1 MVDIRQKMANEHSRV
16 VARHV
21 HEVITAIQRFPPH
34 LQLMATFVA
43 AHVILR
49 EHGLGVRDIHD
60 ISTNYI
66 DGWINTHPEN
76 QAITDTI
83 KEITQHGR

>member
-1 MVDIRQKMANEHSRV
+1 LVDLRQKMANEHSRN
-16 VARHV
+16 VAKATHG
-21 HEVITAIQRFPPH
+21 VITAIQSFPPH
-34 LQLMATFVA
+34 MQIMAAFVA
-43 AHVILR
+43 AHVLLR
-49 EHGLGVRDIHD
+49 HHGMGIRDIHD

-83 KEITQHGR
+83 KDISSNG